1 MILRGSKGNEAANM
15 VGIAGSMCP
24 LVISWC
30 MAHPTIAIVTDCPNS
45 FPTKWCPIVVFV
57 GWSIHLVNYRVI
69 I

>member
-1 MILRGSKGNEAANM
+1 M
-15 VGIAGSMCP
+15 VGIAGSMYP
-24 LVISWC
+24 LVISWF